1 MPVSID
7 DIAGQ
12 MLALLPDDGTP
23 VLNRVMRVML
33 SRALA
38 ARVDQDRYFEAR
50 DFLLR
55 SGRIGV
61 QRGQGGQIFLLPEP
75 AAPAPPLP
83 PGRAPKAGPKRG

>member
-7 DIAGQ
+7 DIAEQ

-38 ARVDQDRYFEAR
+38 TRVDQDQYFEAR
-50 DFLLR
+50 DLL
-55 SGRIGV
+55 
-61 QRGQGGQIFLLPEP
+61 L
-75 AAPAPPLP
+75 
-83 PGRAPKAGPKRG
+83 KAGAND